1 MASIKMISEEEA
13 TGKIKDIYEE
23 IRSRLG
29 IDFVPNLYKIMA
41 SKPDYLEANWNKVKA
56 VMIKPGKLDRLTKE
70 IIAVAVSAVN
80 GCDYW
85 LAVHTSAVQKLGLD
99 DEAVLEIM
107 AVVDLFSGFNKLM
120 GGLRVETDEKPW
132 YGWG

>member
-1 MASIKMISEEEA
+1 
-13 TGKIKDIYEE
+13 
-23 IRSRLG
+23 
-29 IDFVPNLYKIMA
+29 MA

-56 VMIKPGKLDRLTKE
+56 VMMEPGKLDRLTRE

-85 LAVHTSAVQKLGLD
+85 LLVHTSAVRKLGLD
-99 DEAVLEIM
+99 DAAVLEIM
-107 AVVDLFSGFNKLM
+107 AVVDLLSGYNKLM
-120 GGLRVETDEKPW
+120 DGLQVEPDEKPW